1 LKLLAFGFVL
11 LLPVVLLAISGAI
24 ECLLACRAYLV
35 FAEVALRGATETA
48 FLNEIL
54 IFLAILSKLGFL
66 LYSDEVFK
74 PLLWSVVVP

>member
-1 LKLLAFGFVL
+1 
-11 LLPVVLLAISGAI
+11 
-24 ECLLACRAYLV
+24 V